1 MGVNEVSNPSHYTYG
16 EWQPKDFS
24 RAWGLN
30 FNLGSAIKY
39 ITRYRDKGNPELD
52 LKKANEFLLF
62 EIRYLEQYGVEI
74 DDTVY
79 KPTPVV
85 LPTEYV
91 KSLNLPPKLEYA
103 IMLICVANQDQASIR
118 ILREARVLIA
128 HYIVH
133 ELRRELKDE

>member
-1 MGVNEVSNPSHYTYG
+1 MRVNEVSNPSHYTYG
-16 EWQPKDFS
+16 AWQPKDFS

-30 FNLGSAIKY
+30 FNLGSAVKY
-39 ITRYRDKGNPELD
+39 ITRYRDKGNPEID

-74 DDTVY
+74 DDMVY
-79 KPTPVV
+79 KPNPMV

-91 KSLNLPPKLEYA
+91 KSLNLHPNLEYA
-103 IMLICVANQDQASIR
+103 IMLICVANQDHASIR
-118 ILREARVLIA
+118 ILREARVHIA

-133 ELRRELKDE
+133 ELRRGQKDE

>member
-16 EWQPKDFS
+16 AWQPKDFT

-30 FNLGSAIKY
+30 FNLGSAVKY
-39 ITRYRDKGNPELD
+39 ITRYRDKGNPETD

-79 KPTPVV
+79 KPNPVV

-91 KSLNLPPKLEYA
+91 KSLNLHPNLEYA

-133 ELRRELKDE
+133 ELRRGLKDE